1 MPSLFVEFRKRLT
14 EEILGDINE
23 IILEYNAPDDP
34 DDDDPSGFHEGGSE
48 DQDSNMRFL
57 LSFFQ
62 GANVGLSLDPTF

>member
-1 MPSLFVEFRKRLT
+1 MEPPFVPSLFVELRKRLT

-48 DQDSNMRFL
+48 D
-57 LSFFQ
+57 
-62 GANVGLSLDPTF
+62 